1 MLDFSSVEWRETR
14 HTGIFIHYLRRDAET
29 GSATVLIRMQPGCA
43 YPAHRHNGIEE
54 IFVLQ
59 GGYRD
64 AQGEHRVGKYV
75 LNEADS
81 DHRPIA
87 LDGEDC
93 IMFAVAHE
101 GIELLDRH

>member
-1 MLDFSSVEWRETR
+1 MLDFSSVQWRETR
-14 HTGIFIHYLRRDAET
+14 HEGIFIHYLRHDEET

-43 YPAHRHNGIEE
+43 YPAHRHVGAEE
-54 IFVLQ
+54 IFILQ

-64 AQGEHRVGKYV
+64 TNGEHRAGEYV
-75 LNEADS
+75 LNAADS
-81 DHRPIA
+81 AHRPVA

-101 GIELLDRH
+101 GIEVMKD